1 MFRHVFSLFLCLPV
15 YLRLPFSVGLFLFV
29 LLSACL
35 SIFKMDLP
43 IVSSLSIDIDAV
55 GSVCHEYSFFYVFLF
70 VCSLFRVWRIL
81 RFTSKRVQ
89 GHPRSVAKTNYCWPI
104 IWRSCH
110 HFWEIS
116 YICSFKCLCLFTD
129 WDRTQSWRSSCWSKW
144 IVSTKS
150 TFLDRRTPREEDSN
164 FSHF

>member
-55 GSVCHEYSFFYVFLF
+55 GSICHEYSFFYAFLF
-70 VCSLFRVWRIL
+70 VCSLFRVWRITFYIKKSS
-81 RFTSKRVQ
+81 RPSPV
-89 GHPRSVAKTNYCWPI
+89 
-104 IWRSCH
+104 SCQNKLLLVNNLTKLPS
-110 HFWEIS
+110 FQRNS
-116 YICSFKCLCLFTD
+116 LYICLFKFSLFVYRLGPHTVL
-129 WDRTQSWRSSCWSKW
+129 TF
-144 IVSTKS
+144 IVLEQMNRLYKVNV
-150 TFLDRRTPREEDSN
+150 LGQKDAKGGGL
-164 FSHF
+164 